1 MITISKNTKDPFAV
15 EYKLEVYKDD
25 NLLYHMTV
33 DMTVDIGKHGIK
45 DEERDKIAKLKLVQT
60 LLNKGPIEIIEELGN
75 LIPVYEE

>member
-25 NLLYHMTV
+25 NLLYH
-33 DMTVDIGKHGIK
+33 MTVDIGKHGIK